1 MDFFKGYI
9 QTKNKQP
16 QEKFKNRTD
25 FKSYEEVHELPEFA
39 GVLATETILIDLDDS
54 KEAECLMNIVES
66 LQLNCRV
73 YQTTRG
79 KHFLFRNKSVNQCY
93 TKVYLACG
101 LKADIKVGFKNSI
114 EVLKFDGKER
124 FIEWD
129 IEEGE
134 YDYLPKWLFP
144 VKGLN
149 PEFITM
155 ESGDGRNDA
164 LFSYILTLMSNDFSV
179 DECKECIRII
189 NQYVLKDPLPD
200 NELNVILRDEAF
212 RKPIFFKKGV
222 FQHHVF
228 AEYLKT
234 NYHLKRINGQLYIY
248 LEDYYQYGDR
258 QIEHVMDELIP
269 NLKDT
274 QRKETLKKLNV
285 NLIYDEEESAA
296 NYIGFGN
303 GIVKL
308 NQTKKQEPVS
318 YEMIPYSPDIV
329 ITNKIPYNFNP
340 DAYDETVDKVLDN
353 IACKNKEIRSILEEA
368 IGYCFLRR
376 NELGK
381 AFILIGS
388 GSNGKSTYLNMIKRL
403 LGKQNYSSLD
413 IKNFSEKFAPILMY
427 GKLANIG
434 DDISDDYIQD
444 TSLFK
449 KIVTG
454 ETIKA
459 EDKGK
464 PLFEF
469 EPRVKLFCSA
479 NTIPRL
485 GKGRDWEA
493 LKRRLIIIP
502 FNAKFDGSEQG
513 HDTYIGD
520 KLKTESAMEYLL
532 LLGFKGLLRILQN
545 GGFTES
551 EKTKQELQEYEKMNN
566 PIIEFLQECEEEDYQ
581 IENAPTAEV
590 YIKYSQFCDSGNY
603 KSLSKIGFSR
613 VICQQ
618 LNLVTKPVKLNR
630 LTSRV
635 YVRKDDAD

>member
-16 QEKFKNRTD
+16 TEKYKNRTD
-25 FKSYEEVHELPEFA
+25 FKSYEEIHELPEFA

-54 KEAECLMNIVES
+54 KEAEILMNIVES

-79 KHFLFRNKSVNQCY
+79 KHFLFRNRSVNQCY

-164 LFSYILTLMSNDFSV
+164 LFSYILTLMSNEFSV

-308 NQTKKQEPVS
+308 NQTKKQELVT

-329 ITNKIPYNFNP
+329 ITNKIPYSFNP
-340 DAYDETVDKVLDN
+340 AAYDETVDKVLDN
-353 IACKNKEIRSILEEA
+353 IACKDKEIRAILEEA

-566 PIIEFLQECEEEDYQ
+566 PILEFLQECEEEDYQ